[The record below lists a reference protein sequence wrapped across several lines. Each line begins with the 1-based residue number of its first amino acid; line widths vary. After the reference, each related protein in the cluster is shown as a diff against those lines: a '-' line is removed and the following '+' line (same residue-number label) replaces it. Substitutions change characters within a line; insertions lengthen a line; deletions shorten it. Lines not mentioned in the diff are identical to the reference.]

1 MVGPYRIERY
11 IVIPCSVSSK
21 VTRGVAKGGPGTPPP
36 NPITL
41 KKLLRIKRVRTR
53 HALRIRPDRTVNVL
67 CKNLVA
73 MTSFIQNAT
82 DCD

>member
-21 VTRGVAKGGPGTPPP
+21 VTRGVAKGGPGTP

-53 HALRIRPDRTVNVL
+53 HDRTVNVL